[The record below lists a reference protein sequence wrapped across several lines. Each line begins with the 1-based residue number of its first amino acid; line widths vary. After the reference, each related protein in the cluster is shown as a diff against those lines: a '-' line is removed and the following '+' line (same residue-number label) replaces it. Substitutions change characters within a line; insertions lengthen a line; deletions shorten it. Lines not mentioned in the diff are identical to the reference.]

1 MNSKQMENWTNVF
14 LALSIF
20 GIILEL
26 FSPSGPDGVFFT
38 LLMSTIFNVGS
49 SIMKKLESDNE

>member
-1 MNSKQMENWTNVF
+1 MENWTNVF